1 MRFFAFGDLARFRYV
16 LVWLGYSS
24 MGQGAI
30 MKVERLCGWH
40 GIGLYVRVQ
49 GVYLVLGRV
58 MFIWYRQ
65 S

>member
-1 MRFFAFGDLARFRYV
+1 
-16 LVWLGYSS
+16 
-24 MGQGAI
+24 

-40 GIGLYVRVQ
+40 GIGLYVRVH
-49 GVYLVLGRV
+49 GVYLVLGLV